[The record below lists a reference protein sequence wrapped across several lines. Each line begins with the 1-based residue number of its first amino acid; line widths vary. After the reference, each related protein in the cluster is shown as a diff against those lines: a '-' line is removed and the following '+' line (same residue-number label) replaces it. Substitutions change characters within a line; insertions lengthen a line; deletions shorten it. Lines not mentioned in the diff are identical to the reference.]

1 MRLQLLMLVKNPR
14 RNVIIGVVYKKS
26 TEIKKKINEN
36 ILILILEILYDFI
49 CEEGQD
55 LFSYLF
61 GYQ

>member
-1 MRLQLLMLVKNPR
+1 MLVKNHK